1 MEDHNYFMPPERII
15 LLPPTDES
23 LPSFHVQEDLL
34 GSFLDHLANSGIK
47 VPEPPALQGNFEPS
61 AISVVEV
68 DVEEGTSLKRLQE
81 VLDEFLKD
89 HGLPGSSQKS

>member
-1 MEDHNYFMPPERII
+1 MPPERII

-23 LPSFHVQEDLL
+23 LPSFHVQGDLL
-34 GSFLDHLANSGIK
+34 PSFLDHLANSGIK
-47 VPEPPALQGNFEPS
+47 VPEPPAPQGNFELD

-81 VLDEFLKD
+81 VLDDFLKD
-89 HGLPGSSQKS
+89 HGLPDSSQKS

>member
-1 MEDHNYFMPPERII
+1 MPPEKVI
-15 LLPPTDES
+15 LLPPSHES
-23 LPSFHVQEDLL
+23 LPSFHVQGDLL
-34 GSFLDHLANSGIK
+34 PSFLDHLAKSGIK
-47 VPEPPALQGNFEPS
+47 VPEPPELQKKIEPG

-81 VLDEFLKD
+81 VLDEFLAR